1 MYSGC
6 FPTQLVSTNDPFFGL
21 CMWKWTGF
29 KPIGFFILQIRIVQE
44 KKKKSRRELMV
55 SLQTKSIP
63 VGKHHG

>member
-1 MYSGC
+1 MI
-6 FPTQLVSTNDPFFGL
+6 PFLASACEKG
-21 CMWKWTGF
+21 TGF